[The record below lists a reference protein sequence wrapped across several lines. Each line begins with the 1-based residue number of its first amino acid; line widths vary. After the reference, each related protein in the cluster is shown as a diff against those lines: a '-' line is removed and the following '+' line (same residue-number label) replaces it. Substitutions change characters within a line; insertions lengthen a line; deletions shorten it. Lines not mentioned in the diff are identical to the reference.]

1 MSAFWGGFAQ
11 TILDQRTDERKAK
24 LAADLQR
31 DLEERRQIF
40 QQIQEDTR
48 TMARRD
54 ERAMD
59 TEWENIKDQRNRDD
73 AAIAAK
79 AADERF
85 NKTLG
90 IQQGQLDISRANAAD
105 TRALRRETQE
115 QNALYR
121 AAQAEQKKAD
131 AALRLIDDNVK
142 NVFQFD
148 LTNEQKAELSGQI
161 QTALAGVTDRTDI
174 NIVTNEII
182 RDYLDRIKNGTKPG
196 YAVAPKSK

>member
-1 MSAFWGGFAQ
+1 
-11 TILDQRTDERKAK
+11 
-24 LAADLQR
+24 
-31 DLEERRQIF
+31 
-40 QQIQEDTR
+40 
-48 TMARRD
+48 
-54 ERAMD
+54 
-59 TEWENIKDQRNRDD
+59 
-73 AAIAAK
+73 
-79 AADERF
+79 
-85 NKTLG
+85 
-90 IQQGQLDISRANAAD
+90 
-105 TRALRRETQE
+105 LRRETQE